1 MKGNIKFGFVY
12 ILSNE
17 SMPDLVKVG
26 LTTALPED
34 RSKQLYTTSIPT
46 PFKVEYRVLTSTPRM
61 LESRA
66 HELLASVR
74 VSNRR
79 EFFKSSVEDAIDA
92 VRLAA
97 LEVNGID
104 NWSSK
109 EVRSITSDDKFVLSL
124 EDGEV
129 FALLS
134 YPTWNSSKPELIDI
148 WQAHSN
154 GDQVELHGVN
164 STVYTSS
171 FSANDLYS
179 ELDPIPFLDRDNKV
193 VNGMINGREILYSG
207 ERLVWLPSYKNRKM
221 QSPVIFEV
229 NTPVQVVS
237 RTWTPRLS
245 SVGMPLLLNDFLYDE
260 VWDEAREGINYAL
273 KLSQPRTWEPREGRG
288 AEWEGVGVLQPPASF
303 WLPQLKPRRK
313 KAI

>member
-1 MKGNIKFGFVY
+1 MKKKIKFGFVY

-17 SMPDLVKVG
+17 SMPDLVKIG

-61 LESRA
+61 LESKI
-66 HELLASVR
+66 HEMLTSVR
-74 VSNRR
+74 VSRRR
-79 EFFKSSVEDAIDA
+79 EFFKLSVEDAIDA
-92 VRLAA
+92 IRVAA
-97 LEVNGID
+97 LEINGID

-109 EVRSITSDDKFVLSL
+109 EARSITSDDKFVLSL
-124 EDGEV
+124 ERGEV

-134 YPTWNSSKPELIDI
+134 YPTWNSAKPELKDI
-148 WQAHSN
+148 WQAHSD

-164 STVYTSS
+164 STLYTSS

-193 VNGMINGREILYSG
+193 VNGIINGREILYSG
-207 ERLVWLPSYKNRKM
+207 ERLVWLPSYENRKT
-221 QSPVIFEV
+221 QSSVIFEAI
-229 NTPVQVVS
+229 TPVQVVS

-245 SVGMPLLLNDFLYDE
+245 SIGVPLLLNDFLYE
-260 VWDEAREGINYAL
+260 EFWDEAREGINNAI
-273 KLSQPRTWEPREGRG
+273 KLRQPRTWEPSGRRT
-288 AEWEGVGVLQPPASF
+288 AEWGGVGILQQPPSF

-313 KAI
+313 KA